1 MALFSNLPVYK
12 LGYDLLIAIYERS
25 KLFTKEY
32 KYTIGEKL
40 KNETLELL
48 LNVYK
53 ANKSKKETRLAYIDA
68 ARQNLEVV
76 RLLLRITKDLKI
88 MGVKGFVFLN
98 VQVEELSKQL
108 TSWHKYTAGADA
120 ND

>member
-40 KNETLELL
+40 KNETLELCL
-48 LNVYK
+48 MYIKPIKV
-53 ANKSKKETRLAYIDA
+53 KKKHVLHT
-68 ARQNLEVV
+68 
-76 RLLLRITKDLKI
+76 
-88 MGVKGFVFLN
+88 
-98 VQVEELSKQL
+98 
-108 TSWHKYTAGADA
+108 
-120 ND
+120 

>member
-25 KLFTKEY
+25 KLFNKEY

-53 ANKSKKETRLAYIDA
+53 SNKSKKETRLAYIDA

-76 RLLLRITKDLKI
+76 RLLLRITSKHIKI
-88 MGVKGFVFLN
+88 P
-98 VQVEELSKQL
+98 
-108 TSWHKYTAGADA
+108 
-120 ND
+120 